1 MTAISPLEILP
12 IFALS
17 ARSFSFPAAS
27 YIAKSVPLTHIGF
40 GLAVFTIASAFTFV
54 ISLRTIL
61 NGIVAPPYA

>member
-1 MTAISPLEILP
+1 VTAISPLAILP

-40 GLAVFTIASAFTFV
+40 GLAVFTIMQLNVTLFKYTNE
-54 ISLRTIL
+54 IL
-61 NGIVAPPYA
+61 GV